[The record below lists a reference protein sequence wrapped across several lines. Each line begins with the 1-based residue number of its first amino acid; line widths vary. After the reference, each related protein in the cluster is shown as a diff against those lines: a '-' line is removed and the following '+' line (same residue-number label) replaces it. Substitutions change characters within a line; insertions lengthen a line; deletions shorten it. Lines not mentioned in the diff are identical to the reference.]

1 MYGISELLE
10 HGGENIAAKEEEE
23 DGMEITEE
31 VSNKVKHS
39 IVAKIVIF

>member
-10 HGGENIAAKEEEE
+10 HGGENIAAKEEE